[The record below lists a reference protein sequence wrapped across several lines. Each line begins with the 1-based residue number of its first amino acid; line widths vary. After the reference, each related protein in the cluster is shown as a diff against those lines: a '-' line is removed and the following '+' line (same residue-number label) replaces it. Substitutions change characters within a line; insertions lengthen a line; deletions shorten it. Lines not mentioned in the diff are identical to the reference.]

1 MSIDPTDP
9 RPPYRQIADQLRAD
23 IYAHTLA
30 PGDRLPSERE
40 LVERYGTAHQTV
52 RQAISLLKAEGLVIG
67 RPGRG
72 VFVRERPPLLHRLDA
87 SRRFI
92 TQARSQQ
99 LSAEARLL
107 DVRFL
112 PAPMDVATHLGLPEG
127 AQALV
132 RRYLLLL
139 DGEPVQL
146 ADSYFPAELAER
158 SVIADPDNITPGR
171 IDADLKQ
178 RFGLEPARFL
188 DELTVRMPT
197 AEETRSLRLPPG
209 TPVAS
214 LLRTYHD
221 RTGRPFEVVQ
231 FVFAGDKHVL
241 VYEGQPSTSP

>member
-9 RPPYRQIADQLRAD
+9 RPPYRQIADHLRAG

-30 PGDRLPSERE
+30 PGEQLPSERE

-72 VFVRERPPLLHRLDA
+72 VFVRERPRLLHRLDA

-92 TQARSQQ
+92 TQARGQQ

-107 DVRFL
+107 DVRF
-112 PAPMDVATHLGLPEG
+112 APPPVDVARHLNLPGG
-127 AQALV
+127 ARVLV
-132 RRYLLLL
+132 RRYLLLV
-139 DGEPVQL
+139 DGDPVQL
-146 ADSYFPAELAER
+146 ADSYFPAELAEG
-158 SVIADPDNITPGR
+158 SIIADPQNVTPGR
-171 IDADLKQ
+171 IDADLKD

-197 AEETRSLRLPPG
+197 ADETRALRLPPG

-214 LLRTYHD
+214 LLRTYRD
-221 RTGRPFEVVQ
+221 PTGKPFEVAQ
-231 FVFAGDKHVL
+231 FVLAGDKHVL
-241 VYEGQPSTSP
+241 VYEGRPSTSA

>member
-23 IYAHTLA
+23 IYGRVLA
-30 PGDRLPSERE
+30 PGDQLPSERE

-87 SRRFI
+87 TRRFI
-92 TQARSQQ
+92 TQASSQG

-107 DVRFL
+107 QVQFA
-112 PAPMDVATHLGLPEG
+112 PAPPHVATLLDLPQE
-127 AQALV
+127 AEVLV
-132 RRYLLLL
+132 RRYLLLV

-146 ADSYFPAELAER
+146 ADSYFPAELAEGSIIGHR
-158 SVIADPDNITPGR
+158 ENITPGR
-171 IDADLKQ
+171 IDADLKE
-178 RFGLEPARFL
+178 RFGLEAARFV
-188 DELTVRMPT
+188 DELTIRMPT

-214 LLRTYHD
+214 LLRTYRD
-221 RTGRPFEVVQ
+221 PTGKPFEVAH
-231 FVFAGDKHVL
+231 FVLAGDKHVL
-241 VYEGQPSTSP
+241 VYEGQPSTRA

>member
-9 RPPYRQIADQLRAD
+9 RPPYRQIADHLRAG

-30 PGDRLPSERE
+30 PGEQLPSERE

-87 SRRFI
+87 TRRFI
-92 TQARSQQ
+92 TQARSQH

-107 DVRFL
+107 DVRFV
-112 PAPMDVATHLGLPEG
+112 PAPIDIATHLDLPKG

-132 RRYLLLL
+132 RRYLLLV

-146 ADSYFPAELAER
+146 ADSYFPAQLAEG
-158 SVIADPDNITPGR
+158 SIIADPANITPGR
-171 IDADLKQ
+171 IDADLKE
-178 RFGLEPARFL
+178 RFGLEPARYL

-197 AEETRSLRLPPG
+197 ADETRSLRLPPG

-214 LLRTYHD
+214 LLRTYRD
-221 RTGRPFEVVQ
+221 RAGKPFEVAH

-241 VYEGQPSTSP
+241 IYEGQPSTPT